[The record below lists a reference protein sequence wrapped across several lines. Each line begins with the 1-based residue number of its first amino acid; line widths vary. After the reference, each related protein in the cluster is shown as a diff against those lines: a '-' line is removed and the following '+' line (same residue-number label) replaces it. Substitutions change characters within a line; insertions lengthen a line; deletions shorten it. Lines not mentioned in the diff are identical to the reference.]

1 VARPVPTQSRARKQ
15 AFFALLFL
23 TASAFAQKDQHVVW
37 TLSVEPASVA
47 PGGKALLKMA
57 GRIDEGWHLYS
68 ASSPA
73 AIPTKIQLA
82 PNSAVER
89 YRLLQPPPKRS
100 FDPNLNADTETYEGE
115 VAFLLEVA
123 VKPDAPA
130 GPVELALS
138 ARYQTCNPKMC
149 VPSKW
154 SGAATL
160 TVDPAA
166 KSGAPAIPA
175 GYAEPVVPASGPGS
189 SGPGSSG
196 TGSSGPPSS
205 GSAAAAQPESLGAF
219 LVVAFGL
226 GLASIFTPCVFPM
239 IPITMS
245 YFLNRPTGGRRESVT
260 QAVVFCLGIVV
271 LFSGLGLAA
280 SAILGPAGVKQL
292 GANKWVNGFIA
303 ALFIAFGMSLLGAFE
318 ITIPSSILTPLNKS
332 ADRGGYAGSLLMGLA
347 FSLSSFACVGPFVGT
362 LLAGSMTGAATRPLF
377 GMLTF
382 ATGLALPFFL
392 LAVFP
397 GFLTR
402 LPRSGGWLARVKV
415 VMGFVILAVSL
426 KYLSSVDQVLQL
438 GWLTRERFLAAWIVL
453 FAMAGLYL
461 LGFLRMEGVKPDEP
475 LGLGRLLSG
484 IAFLI
489 FAISLVPGMSGAK
502 LGDLDAYVP
511 MASSEAAGGAAPT
524 GLVWMKDQYREA
536 LERARREGKLVF
548 VDFTGYACTNC
559 HWMRANMLSKPE
571 IVAVLKD
578 FVLVELYT
586 DGTDAASEAN
596 QKLQLEKFGTIAE
609 PFYVILDPDE
619 KLIAKYEGQTN
630 DVAEY
635 LAFLKKGAGGR
646 GPGAAA
652 QEAPAGDLPRV
663 TNLAGQPVETAALQ
677 GKVVVVNFWA
687 TWCVPCIQEIPSF
700 NKLHKELGPKGLVVL
715 GVSMDEEGLARVQP
729 FLKKHPMDYTV
740 ALGTETISRQ
750 YGLGDSLP
758 VTLIF
763 DRSGKQV
770 KRFEGFTPEA
780 DLQAAVQKAL

>member
-1 VARPVPTQSRARKQ
+1 MRRAGGRAI
-15 AFFALLFL
+15 AFFLLL
-23 TASAFAQKDQHVVW
+23 GTSAWAQKDQHAVW

-57 GRIDEGWHLYS
+57 GHIDEGWHVYS
-68 ASSPA
+68 ASSPG

-82 PNSAVER
+82 PNAAVGE
-89 YRLLQPPPKRS
+89 YRLLQPPPKRA
-100 FDPNLNADTETYEGE
+100 FDPSLNSDTETYEAE

-123 VKPDAPA
+123 VKADAPA
-130 GPVELALS
+130 GLVELALS

-154 SGAATL
+154 SGTATF

-166 KSGAPAIPA
+166 KTAAPVIPA
-175 GYAEPVVPASGPGS
+175 GYAEPVVPASGPVS
-189 SGPGSSG
+189 AASGPV
-196 TGSSGPPSS
+196 GPARSD
-205 GSAAAAQPESLGAF
+205 GLGGF
-219 LVVAFGL
+219 LVVAFGF

-245 YFLNRPTGGRRESVT
+245 YFLNRPTGGRRESVM
-260 QAVVFCLGIVV
+260 QALVFCLGIIV

-292 GANKWVNGFIA
+292 GANRWVNGFIS
-303 ALFIAFGMSLLGAFE
+303 ALFIAFGLSLLGAFE
-318 ITIPSSILTPLNKS
+318 ITIPSSILTRLNQS
-332 ADRGGYAGSLLMGLA
+332 ADRGGYAGSLLMGLT

-362 LLAGSMTGAATRPLF
+362 LLAGSMAGSVAGSAPGSVSGAATRPLF

-392 LAVFP
+392 LALFP
-397 GFLTR
+397 SYLKR
-402 LPRSGGWLARVKV
+402 MPRSGGWLARVKV
-415 VMGFVILAVSL
+415 VMGFVILAASL
-426 KYLSSVDQVLQL
+426 YYLARLDQVLQL
-438 GWLTRERFLAAWIVL
+438 GFLTRERFLAAWIVL

-461 LGFLRMEGVKPDEP
+461 LGFLRMEGIKSDEP
-475 LGLGRLLSG
+475 LGLGRLLTG

-489 FAISLVPGMSGAK
+489 FAISLVPGMSGSK

-511 MASSEAAGGAAPT
+511 MASGDASGSPAQSGP
-524 GLVWMKDQYREA
+524 VWMKDQYREA
-536 LERARREGKLVF
+536 LDRARREGKLVF

-619 KLIAKYEGQTN
+619 KLIAKYEGQTT

-635 LAFLKKGAGGR
+635 LAFLKKGAGGQ
-646 GPGAAA
+646 GPGAGGQAA
-652 QEAPAGDLPRV
+652 TGGDLPHV
-663 TNLAGQPVETAALQ
+663 TSITGQPVDIAALQ

-700 NKLHKELGPKGLVVL
+700 NKLHKELGLKGLVVL
-715 GVSMDEEGLARVQP
+715 GVSMDEEGITRVQP

-740 ALGTETISRQ
+740 ALGTEAISTQ

-770 KRFEGFTPEA
+770 KRFEGFTSEA